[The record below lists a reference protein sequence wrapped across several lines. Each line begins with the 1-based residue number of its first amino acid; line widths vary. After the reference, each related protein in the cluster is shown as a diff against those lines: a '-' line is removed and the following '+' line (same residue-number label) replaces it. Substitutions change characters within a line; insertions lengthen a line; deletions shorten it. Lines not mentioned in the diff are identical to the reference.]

1 MKNYLIILTIFFI
14 FCGPSVDCEY
24 EINLAESEV
33 RDLLSKAEKSP
44 RSTEGISKNLVIA
57 REIVIK
63 LENHK
68 TFLQDNEECVNLLD
82 TQFSKPS
89 EINDLLITTKSLEV
103 QLMANLNK

>member
-1 MKNYLIILTIFFI
+1 MKNYSIILTIFFI

-24 EINLAESEV
+24 ENNLAESEV
-33 RDLLSKAEKSP
+33 RDLLSKTVKNPYSN
-44 RSTEGISKNLVIA
+44 EGIAKNLVIV

-82 TQFSKPS
+82 TSFSKPS
-89 EINDLLITTKSLEV
+89 EINDMLITTKSAEV
-103 QLMANLNK
+103 QLMASLNK